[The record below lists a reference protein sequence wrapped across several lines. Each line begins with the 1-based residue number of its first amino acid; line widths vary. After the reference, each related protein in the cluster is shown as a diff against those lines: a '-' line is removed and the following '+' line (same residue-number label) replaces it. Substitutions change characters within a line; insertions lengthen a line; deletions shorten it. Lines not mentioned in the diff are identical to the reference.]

1 MVFLI
6 CLWGF
11 MIFLCVGLAA
21 ACKELK
27 TTADKVWN
35 ISFVIFIWG
44 TVVLAYLSR
53 LYELV

>member
-11 MIFLCVGLAA
+11 MIFLCLGLAA